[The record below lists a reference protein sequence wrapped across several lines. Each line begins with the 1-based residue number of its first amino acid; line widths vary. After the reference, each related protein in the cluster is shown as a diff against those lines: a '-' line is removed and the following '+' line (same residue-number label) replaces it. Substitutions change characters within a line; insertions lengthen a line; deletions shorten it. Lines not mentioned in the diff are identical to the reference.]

1 MITPSPNR
9 KTLMALF
16 LKDGTVSATAI
27 ELATVIAGQLAAN
40 LSRNAVLTGTPEYVV
55 ALSSLRIANAIH
67 LVADLA
73 GLDNSLLD
81 IHKPVGPM
89 IEAVEKRLKERQAEL
104 DAEAAMARPVSFKPK
119 RPTAKDTEPTELVFD
134 PAVPEN

>member
-1 MITPSPNR
+1 MPV
-9 KTLMALF
+9 F
-16 LKDGTVSATAI
+16 LKDGTVSATAV
-27 ELATVIAGQLAAN
+27 ELATVIAGQLASN
-40 LSRNAVLTGTPEYVV
+40 LSRNAVLSGTPEYVV

-81 IHKPVGPM
+81 IHKPIGPM

-104 DAEAAMARPVSFKPK
+104 EAEAAMGRPPQIKNGKKTGPPK
-119 RPTAKDTEPTELVFD
+119 ELDPTELVFD
-134 PAVPEN
+134 ASVPEN

>member
-1 MITPSPNR
+1 MPV
-9 KTLMALF
+9 F
-16 LKDGTVSATAI
+16 LKDGTVSATAV

-40 LSRNAVLTGTPEYVV
+40 LSRNAVLSGTPEYVV
-55 ALSSLRIANAIH
+55 ALSSLRIANAIN

-81 IHKPVGPM
+81 IHKPIGPM
-89 IEAVEKRLKERQAEL
+89 IETVEKRLKERQVEL
-104 DAEAAMARPVSFKPK
+104 EAEAAMQRPPQAKYGKKTGPPK
-119 RPTAKDTEPTELVFD
+119 ELDPTELVFD

>member
-1 MITPSPNR
+1 
-9 KTLMALF
+9 MALF
-16 LKDGTVSATAI
+16 LKDGTVSATGI

-40 LSRNAVLTGTPEYVV
+40 LSRNAVLSGTPEYVV

-73 GLDNSLLD
+73 ALDNSLLD

-89 IEAVEKRLKERQAEL
+89 IEAVEKRLKERQVEL
-104 DAEAAMARPVSFKPK
+104 DAEAAMQRPPQTKTGKKTGPQK
-119 RPTAKDTEPTELVFD
+119 ELDPTELVFD
-134 PAVPEN
+134 PAVPGN